1 MLLNETQQAIQDSVR
16 AFAQERIRPKARDF
30 EKAGGY
36 PRELFEEL
44 ASLGLMGMVVPEE
57 MGGTGAD
64 TVSYAISLIELAA
77 ADGPL
82 STIVSVQNS
91 LVASGLVRS
100 GSEAQRARFLPGLV
114 SGKTIGA
121 FALTEAD
128 AGSDAGAIK
137 SRATRQGN
145 GYVLNGTKQFI
156 SSGKTAGLTL
166 AFAVTDPD
174 KGKRG
179 ISAFLIPTDR
189 PGYHVDKVE
198 HKLGQAASDT
208 CALRFDNLALEG
220 DLRLGEEGQG
230 YAIALANLEA
240 GRIGVAAQSIGM
252 ARAALDI
259 AIRYARERK
268 SFGKL
273 IIEHQAVGFR
283 LADLS
288 ARLKAA
294 EQLVLHAAARK
305 DAGLPALTE
314 ASMAKLV
321 ASETAETVCSGA
333 IQTLGGYGYLEEF
346 GVAKIYRDVRVCQ
359 IYEGTSD
366 IQRLVIARA
375 LEKDGP

>member
-16 AFAQERIRPKARDF
+16 TFAEERVRPRARDF

-44 ASLGLMGMVVPEE
+44 AALGLMGMVVPEE

-64 TVSYAISLIELAA
+64 TVSYAVSLIELAA

-100 GSEAQRARFLPGLV
+100 GSPAQRERFLPGLV

-128 AGSDAGAIK
+128 AGSDAGAIRA
-137 SRATRQGN
+137 RATREGN

-156 SSGKTAGLTL
+156 TSGKIAGLTL
-166 AFAVTDPD
+166 TFAVTDPG

-179 ISAFLIPTDR
+179 ITAFLVPTDR

-198 HKLGQAASDT
+198 HKLGQTASDT

-230 YAIALANLEA
+230 YVIALSNLEA
-240 GRIGVAAQSIGM
+240 GRIGIAAQSVGM

-259 AIRYARERK
+259 AIRYSRERK
-268 SFGKL
+268 SFGKV

-305 DAGLPALTE
+305 DANLPCLTE

-321 ASETAETVCSGA
+321 ASETAEAVCSGA

-346 GVAKIYRDVRVCQ
+346 GLAKIYRDVRVCQ

-375 LEKDGP
+375 LEKDGA